1 MNILFY
7 CEGDDGQRMLDGLQ
21 AALTKL
27 PGQHTIYNGHDINI
41 SIQRE
46 SIDAAVVWQPPP
58 DFFDNLPALE
68 NVFALAAGVDQLLL
82 HPGLP
87 AHVSIIRLEDAG
99 MAQQMAEYVLYGV
112 LRAQRH
118 FHLFDAAQR
127 QSNWIDGLPVRAAQ
141 DLHVGI
147 LGTGVLGTAVAS
159 RLVLNGYT
167 VSGWSRTAKPPRNGI
182 RDVYGLDALPG
193 MLARCDVLVCLLP
206 LTVETRGILNR
217 SLFSQLPRGAFLINC
232 ARGAHLIEQDLLHA
246 LQTEH
251 LSGAMLDVFDVEP
264 LPQDHPFW
272 DNPRILVTPH
282 EAARSLITQSVEQ
295 VMHSIRQV
303 ENGDKPEGLIE
314 RSRGY

>member
-21 AALTKL
+21 AALTER

-46 SIDAAVVWQPPP
+46 SIDAAIVWQPPP

-118 FHLFDAAQR
+118 FHLFDAAQK
-127 QSNWIDGLPVRAAQ
+127 QSDWIHGLPVRAAQ
-141 DLHVGI
+141 DTHIGI

-159 RLVLNGYT
+159 RLALNGYT

-206 LTVETRGILNR
+206 LTVETSGILNR

-295 VMHSIRQV
+295 VTHSIRQV

>member
-21 AALTKL
+21 EALPGL
-27 PGQHTIYNGHDINI
+27 PGQHTIYNGHDSNI

-46 SIDAAVVWQPPP
+46 LIDAAVVWQPPC
-58 DFFDNLPALE
+58 DFFDDLPALE

-99 MAQQMAEYVLYGV
+99 MALQMSEYVLYGV

-127 QSNWIDGLPVRAAQ
+127 QSRWIHGLPVRAAQ

-147 LGTGVLGTAVAS
+147 LGSGVLGTAVAS
-159 RLVLNGYT
+159 RLALNGYT
-167 VSGWSRTAKPPRNGI
+167 VSCWSRSAKSPHKGI
-182 RDVYGLDALPG
+182 KNINGLDALPG
-193 MLARCDVLVCLLP
+193 MLAHCDVLVCLLP
-206 LTVETRGILNR
+206 LTAETRGILNR
-217 SLFSQLPRGAFLINC
+217 SLFAQLPRGAFLINC
-232 ARGAHLIEQDLLHA
+232 ARGAHLIEADLLHA

-264 LPQDHPFW
+264 LPENHPFW
-272 DNPRILVTPH
+272 DNPRILITPH

-295 VMHSIRQV
+295 VTHSIRQV
-303 ENGDKPEGLIE
+303 ENGDKPAGLIE